1 MPKSVPALTNAP
13 QPMAPYS
20 VAVEANGFVYL
31 AGQVAIDPA
40 GGPTPEGVTAQTR
53 LVMDNIGRILGDLGL
68 GYDDIVKMTVF
79 LKDMGDFAAM
89 NAEYGTYF
97 ATEPP
102 ARTTIQ
108 AAALPKPEY
117 RVEIETVA
125 AR

>member
-1 MPKSVPALTNAP
+1 
-13 QPMAPYS
+13 MAPYS